1 MARSLERY
9 FNFGETT
16 RCRGIHGGHDPF
28 DVAAQNRPLLIAEHH
43 KRDFPPR
50 QVLLIAQVLSVVS
63 RTSKP
68 AVSAAAISSPFDVRC
83 HPRAMAS
90 TTTWPVSAC
99 RSGAGVP
106 LSKRTSIDHGGTAR
120 NSGSVEAARRELDHG
135 DDLVSR

>member
-16 RCRGIHGGHDPF
+16 RCRGIRGGHDPF
-28 DVAAQNRPLLIAEHH
+28 DIAAQNRQLLIAEHD
-43 KRDFPPR
+43 KRDCPSR
-50 QVLLIAQVLSVVS
+50 QVLLIAQVFVG
-63 RTSKP
+63 RQQNIKDR
-68 AVSAAAISSPFDVRC
+68 ASAAAISSPFDVRS
-83 HPRAMAS
+83 HPRSMAS
-90 TTTWPVSAC
+90 TTTWPVRAC

-106 LSKRTSIDHGGTAR
+106 LSKRMNIDHGGTAR